1 MADQFDICRTISGD
15 LVLVLQHD
23 LLSDLA
29 TRTVCLVLPETSP
42 APAIAALAP
51 IISVGDLR
59 LRIVP
64 HVLATLTLSELGQH
78 VANVA
83 HHRDRIIRA
92 VDVMLSGT

>member
-1 MADQFDICRTISGD
+1 MADQFDIWRTATGD

-29 TRTVCLVLPETSP
+29 TRTVCVVLPQSSP
-42 APAIAALAP
+42 APTIAALAP
-51 IISVGDLR
+51 VISGGDLR

-64 HVLATLTLSELGQH
+64 HVLATLTLSELGQN
-78 VANVA
+78 VTNVA

-92 VDVMLSGT
+92 FDVMLSGT